1 MALGY
6 QDTLSAV
13 NIILNSNNVPSI
25 VGEAGVGKSALV
37 EDLAYRNNA
46 KLFTTVVSLSEKGD
60 LSIPVPPLTDKSF
73 INTKDYGTLA
83 DVQYGYSH
91 TLIEII
97 KYAEQN
103 PRTNIYWFLDEF
115 NRGSNGVQSEL
126 MNLVLQ
132 RQINS
137 LKLPKQVKIIIAE
150 NPDSTMNGFEDSEY
164 SVFSSDSA
172 IKDRTTRIVMD
183 ANVSDWL
190 LWAKSKNEQAQQN
203 INSAVIKYIENNQNM
218 LIINNS
224 DDDINPTPRAWKR
237 VSDIIENP
245 KYEKVSYDI
254 KFDLIAG
261 NVGSEVA
268 SNFLYF
274 IKNYFNSLSID
285 QLFNDDFSKV
295 LKQFEQLDEF
305 KKNKLLEQMIN
316 KVVEWEPRISKRV
329 DSLLDE
335 LSPDGQYGIAM
346 YVANNTE
353 VLQSIYA
360 KINDVSNN
368 DIKALYTHFQKI
380 ILSIYR

>member
-37 EDLAYRNNA
+37 ENLANINKA

-97 KYAEQN
+97 KYAENN
-103 PRTNIYWFLDEF
+103 PQTSIYWFLDEF

-132 RQINS
+132 RKINS

-150 NPDSTMNGFEDSEY
+150 NPDSTMDGFENSEY

-172 IKDRTTRIVMD
+172 IKDRTTRIVMNV
-183 ANVSDWL
+183 NVSDWL
-190 LWAKSKNEQAQQN
+190 LWAKSKNKQGYQN
-203 INSAVIKYIENNQNM
+203 ISSVVITYIENNQNM
-218 LIINNS
+218 LIINNN
-224 DDDINPTPRAWKR
+224 DNDINPTPRAWQR
-237 VSDIIENP
+237 VSDIIENSEY
-245 KYEKVSYDI
+245 KNVGYDI

-268 SNFLYF
+268 SNFLNF
-274 IKNYFNSLSID
+274 TKNYFNSLSVS
-285 QLFNDDFSKV
+285 QLFSDNLSKV
-295 LKQFEQLDEF
+295 INRFKQLDEF
-305 KKNKLLEQMIN
+305 TKNKLLKQMIN
-316 KVVEWEPRISKRV
+316 KVVEWKPVIAKRFNL
-329 DSLLDE
+329 LLDE
-335 LSPDGQYGIAM
+335 LSPDGQYGISI
-346 YVANNTE
+346 YIANNTE
-353 VLQSIYA
+353 VLQEIYS
-360 KINDVSNN
+360 KIDDSSNN
-368 DIKALYTHFQKI
+368 DLKLLYTHFQNI

>member
-37 EDLAYRNNA
+37 EDLANRNNA
-46 KLFTTVVSLSEKGD
+46 KLFITVVSLSEKGD

-73 INTKDYGTLA
+73 INTKSYGTLA

-103 PRTNIYWFLDEF
+103 PHTNIYWFLDEF

-137 LKLPKQVKIIIAE
+137 LKLPKQVNIIIAE

-183 ANVSDWL
+183 VNVSDWL
-190 LWAKSKNEQAQQN
+190 LWAKSKNNQEQQN

-224 DDDINPTPRAWKR
+224 DNDINPTPRAWKR
-237 VSDIIENP
+237 VSDIMEIPEYEN
-245 KYEKVSYDI
+245 VSYDI

-261 NVGSEVA
+261 NVGSEIA

-285 QLFNDDFSKV
+285 QMFNDDFPKV
-295 LKQFEQLDEF
+295 LKRFEQLDEF

-316 KVVEWEPRISKRV
+316 KVVEWEPRIAKRV

-335 LSPDGQYGIAM
+335 LSPDGQYGIAI

-368 DIKALYTHFQKI
+368 DIKALYTHFQNI